1 MIWIKRLAW
10 LLGAIVAL
18 LVIALIGV
26 YVVTSTR
33 MNKRYDVA
41 ARPVPVPADSAGI
54 ARGRHLAVAI
64 GKCVSCHGADLG
76 GALLSDNFLFGRLTA
91 SNLTTGKG
99 GIAARYDDAHLARAI
114 RHALRHDGT
123 PLRVM
128 PSEAFQYLADDD
140 AGALVAYIR
149 SLPPVDRE
157 LPTTRVGPL
166 ARILWLLTPFP
177 LIPARLVD
185 HARVPPVSM
194 PEAPTPAYGKYLADV
209 GGCTGCHGPG
219 LSGGNVGP
227 GKPASNLTPAGI
239 GTWSE
244 ADFVR
249 ALREGKR
256 PVGADI
262 DSLSMPW
269 PEAGKMTDSE
279 IRAVWLFLKSVP
291 PKEFGK
297 R

>member
-1 MIWIKRLAW
+1 MIWLKRFAWFLAAVV
-10 LLGAIVAL
+10 GL
-18 LVIALIGV
+18 LVLALIAV
-26 YVVTSTR
+26 YVVTSLR
-33 MNKRYDVA
+33 MNKRYEVV

-54 ARGRHLAVAI
+54 ARGRHIAVAI
-64 GKCVSCHGADLG
+64 GKCTGCHGQDFS
-76 GALLSDNFLFGRLTA
+76 GALLGENLLFGRLVA

-99 GIAARYDDAHLARAI
+99 GVAARYDDAHLARAI

-140 AGALVAYIR
+140 VGALVAYIR
-149 SLPPVDRE
+149 SLPPIDRE

-166 ARILWLLTPFP
+166 PRILSLLTPFP
-177 LIPARLVD
+177 LIPARVVD
-185 HARVPPVSM
+185 HARVPPASM

-209 GGCTGCHGPG
+209 GGCTVCHGPG
-219 LSGGNVGP
+219 LSGGGMGP
-227 GKPASNLTPAGI
+227 DKPASNLTPAGI
-239 GTWSE
+239 GTWTE

-269 PEAGKMTDSE
+269 PEVGKMTDAE
-279 IRAVWLFLKSVP
+279 IHAVWLFLKSVP
-291 PKEFGK
+291 AKAFGN